1 MKLIKTL
8 LLFVV
13 ISVITFSCKDT
24 KKEEVGSEMDA
35 VEETVEVAEVEGD
48 DGSTEVVEAVEVESA
63 SSEAAAETS
72 EDVEVVEVVEA
83 SSAGLVEVE
92 VEGIIVEATADTP
105 VIYPGCEGGSAD
117 EIRACSRKK
126 FIAFLQKNFNTNLAT
141 SLDLRSGAHKIRS
154 LVKIDEAGSVSVLKI
169 DGPSKALEKEVTRV
183 IDKLPQMTAAT
194 NEGQPVSVSFILPID
209 FEIK

>member
-92 VEGIIVEATADTP
+92 VEGIIVETEADTP
-105 VIYPGCEGGSAD
+105 VIYPGCEGGSVE
-117 EIRACSRKK
+117 EIRACSRKE

-141 SLDLRSGAHKIRS
+141 ALDLRSGAHKIRS